1 MKQTGALKFNEEQ
14 MNWLRKIK
22 DHIASSVH
30 LDYDDLDY
38 TPFDAS
44 GGKDKMWQLFGSDSE
59 KIIAKMNEFLAA

>member
-1 MKQTGALKFNEEQ
+1 M
-14 MNWLRKIK
+14 IK

-44 GGKDKMWQLFGSDSE
+44 GCKGKMWQLFRSDFE
-59 KIIAKMNEFLAA
+59 KIIAEMNEFLAA